1 METLIPLYLKQVLIF
16 AQKIYNT
23 KKNPMDTPDIF
34 PTNFFSIILFVFLF
48 IYLLVRAV
56 IIVREQTAAIVER
69 LGKFNMVA
77 TSGFGIIIPFI
88 DRRVATVNLR
98 VQQLDVEIET
108 KTKDDVFV
116 HLQVSVQYKVDSTK
130 IKEAY
135 YSLDNPRNQIASYV
149 FDDVRAEVPKLEL
162 DDVFAKKEDIAIAVQ
177 RNIAESMQEYGYII
191 IKALI
196 TDINPDAKVKESM
209 NRINAAKRE
218 KEAALEEAEAKK
230 IKIIKEA
237 EAEAESKRLAGEGI
251 AQQRLEIVR
260 GFKESVEDFKR
271 SMNHVTHEEI
281 MQFVLMTQYFDTLKE
296 MGANSKNSVILT
308 PHAPG
313 GMKEFQE
320 QVIQGTFIGNQM
332 KEFSD
337 SRKAND

>member
-1 METLIPLYLKQVLIF
+1 MEEQIAF
-16 AQKIYNT
+16 
-23 KKNPMDTPDIF
+23 PD
-34 PTNFFSIILFVFLF
+34 NLFSIIIGGSLVMFL
-48 IYLLVRAV
+48 IIKAV
-56 IIVREQTAAIVER
+56 VIVREQTASIIER
-69 LGKFNMVA
+69 LGKFNVVA
-77 TSGFGIIIPFI
+77 NSGFRLIIPMI
-88 DRRVATVNLR
+88 DRTAATVNLR

-116 HLQVSVQYKVDSTK
+116 HLQVSVQYKVDRMK

-177 RNIAESMQEYGYII
+177 RNIAESMQEYGYVI

-218 KEAALEEAEAKK
+218 KEAALEEGEAKK

-271 SMNHVTHEEI
+271 SMDNVTHEEI
-281 MQFVLMTQYFDTLKE
+281 MQFVLMTQYFDTVKDI
-296 MGANSKNSVILT
+296 GSNSKNSVILT

-313 GMKEFQE
+313 GMKDFQE

-332 KEFSD
+332 KEFSAA
-337 SRKAND
+337 RKNHE

>member
-1 METLIPLYLKQVLIF
+1 MENQELLTFNLGPVIFGIIAAVLIVKAF
-16 AQKIYNT
+16 
-23 KKNPMDTPDIF
+23 
-34 PTNFFSIILFVFLF
+34 
-48 IYLLVRAV
+48 
-56 IIVREQTAAIVER
+56 IIVREQTAAIIER
-69 LGKFNMVA
+69 LGKFNRVA
-77 TSGFGIIIPFI
+77 NSGFGFIIPFI
-88 DRRVATVNLR
+88 DRKAATVNLR

-116 HLQVSVQYKVDSTK
+116 HLQVSVQYKIARDK
-130 IKEAY
+130 IREAY
-135 YSLDNPRNQIASYV
+135 YSLDNPRNQIASYI

-177 RNIAESMQEYGYII
+177 QNIAESMQEYGYVI

-196 TDINPDAKVKESM
+196 TDINPDGKVKESM

-218 KEAALEEAEAKK
+218 KEAALEEGEAKK

-271 SMNHVTHEEI
+271 SMDNVTHEEI
-281 MQFVLMTQYFDTLKE
+281 MQFVLMTQYFDTIKDI
-296 MGANSKNSVILT
+296 GSNAKNSAILM
-308 PHAPG
+308 PHSPG
-313 GMKEFQE
+313 GMKDFQD

-332 KEFSD
+332 KDFSS
-337 SRKAND
+337 SRKNREE